1 MRKLH
6 VSDWIVLFASAPV
19 GAALGAVVGWY
30 GTVLVMHLEGHGTSH
45 NDLFTAAGVVML
57 ATCGGAIGGTPTH
70 LAQVASSES
79 LLR

>member
-57 ATCGGAIGGTPTH
+57 ATCGGAIGGP
-70 LAQVASSES
+70 
-79 LLR
+79 LLIWRRWRRQSPF